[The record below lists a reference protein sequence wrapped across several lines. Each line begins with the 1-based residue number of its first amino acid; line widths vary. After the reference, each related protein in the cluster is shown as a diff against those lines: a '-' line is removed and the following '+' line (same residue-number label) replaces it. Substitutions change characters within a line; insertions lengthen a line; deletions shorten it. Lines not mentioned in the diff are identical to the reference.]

1 MVYHHIIPDEYWDEK
16 LHLTVAIKE
25 SKFRKQLSIIKRH
38 FDYSA
43 TKIEQTIPLMITF
56 DDGYNCSVFSS
67 KILDEYGFNGVYFM
81 PISNLDSQK
90 PLWIDEI
97 LIWFSYV
104 PDNNYQVGEENICIF
119 SEADRQIAYNRYS
132 LKFYSNYAPQEY
144 ISNLNSA
151 YPMDKIDELLVPTY
165 NKLRF
170 HGLSMIEVNDLK
182 NRGHVIGGH
191 SSKHDI
197 LSKLSKTELISDFNA
212 CQNLIGSLYN
222 SDIFAYPF
230 GHPRDLSADVIET
243 CANSKFNYAVI
254 NDSFSAEDKYQIPRI
269 NIAWYNNKY
278 EIHAHLSGYVSYL
291 KKWIK

>member
-97 LIWFSYV
+97 LKWFSYV
-104 PDNNYQVGEENICIF
+104 PYNNYQVGEENICIF
-119 SEADRQIAYNRYS
+119 SEADRLIMAANVICAHSGQEGIWITGR
-132 LKFYSNYAPQEY
+132 NY
-144 ISNLNSA
+144 
-151 YPMDKIDELLVPTY
+151 
-165 NKLRF
+165 F
-170 HGLSMIEVNDLK
+170 
-182 NRGHVIGGH
+182 
-191 SSKHDI
+191 
-197 LSKLSKTELISDFNA
+197 
-212 CQNLIGSLYN
+212 
-222 SDIFAYPF
+222 
-230 GHPRDLSADVIET
+230 
-243 CANSKFNYAVI
+243 CAV
-254 NDSFSAEDKYQIPRI
+254 ERRI
-269 NIAWYNNKY
+269 V
-278 EIHAHLSGYVSYL
+278 LCMMQ
-291 KKWIK
+291 